1 MNLFDI
7 KGRVAVITGGYGVL
21 GSSMARCLANEGV
34 HVVIVGRHEE
44 KGQQLVKEL
53 SVSTEAL
60 FCCGMGILTG
70 RRMRLMRMFWTD

>member
-60 FCCGMGILTG
+60 FCQAGVLDERSYYYPI
-70 RRMRLMRMFWTD
+70 WTH

>member
-44 KGQQLVKEL
+44 KDN
-53 SVSTEAL
+53 S
-60 FCCGMGILTG
+60 
-70 RRMRLMRMFWTD
+70 W